1 MNEIIESLKPRLLTL
16 LERNGIKKGTVRAK
30 TAEFFFIQGVME
42 GNEQLATH
50 PYLAIMIISGR
61 SILDD

>member
-16 LERNGIKKGTVRAK
+16 LERNSFKKGTVKAK
-30 TAEFFFIQGVME
+30 TAEFFFIQGVMA
-42 GNEQLATH
+42 GNSDLATN